1 MEQLGTTCTIFSY
14 ILASICYKDL
24 PIFLLHF
31 LYRPHKKEPP
41 EPRPL
46 KKMLCM
52 PLCFSEFQILSLMK
66 NCFYFDLCV
75 GIYVRTR
82 VTTIHC
88 RCIRQTGG
96 AKVHLQDVLLENLL
110 PNCKVLNINT
120 PKKQKVPKETN
131 WKQKFQKPQNENIC
145 LTYLNT

>member
-1 MEQLGTTCTIFSY
+1 MKTSNRCNIFWFSLAKIQPHFQSAKRVKQLGTTCTIFSY

-24 PIFLLHF
+24 PIFLLPF
-31 LYRPHKKEPP
+31 LYRPHKKKPP
-41 EPRPL
+41 ETRPL

-96 AKVHLQDVLLENLL
+96 AKVHLQDVLLVVNLL
-110 PNCKVLNINT
+110 QVSMGAVGLS
-120 PKKQKVPKETN
+120 
-131 WKQKFQKPQNENIC
+131 
-145 LTYLNT
+145 L